1 MESRTGRVT
10 GCRRCGKRRGGRD
23 DAESWGSGQ
32 LMVLLTE
39 MKTTRVHRRNGGAP
53 GQSCVQPHSSL
64 HVFSLT
70 RAFLNQFLR
79 NCCILW
85 CLFFLGYLISIQL
98 GDLRCFASLSV
109 VPAGEGPSDLLPN

>member
-1 MESRTGRVT
+1 MT

-39 MKTTRVHRRNGGAP
+39 MKTTRVPQEERE
-53 GQSCVQPHSSL
+53 SSRPELCSATFITPCFLTDSSVPKPISQELL
-64 HVFSLT
+64 HFVVSV
-70 RAFLNQFLR
+70 
-79 NCCILW
+79 
-85 CLFFLGYLISIQL
+85 FLGYLISIQL

-109 VPAGEGPSDLLPN
+109 VPAGEGSSDLLPN